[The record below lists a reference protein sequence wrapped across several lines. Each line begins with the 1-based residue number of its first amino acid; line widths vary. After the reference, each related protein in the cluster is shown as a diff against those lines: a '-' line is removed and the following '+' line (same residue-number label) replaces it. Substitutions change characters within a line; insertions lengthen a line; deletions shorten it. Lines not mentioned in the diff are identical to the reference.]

1 MEYDI
6 TTIVANIQIGL
17 GLGIGLVL
25 FWICRTV
32 RRFEDDMR
40 GLVHETI
47 KEVEAQMLGVH
58 VEEDAG
64 QLYFYRDTDRQF
76 LCQGGTLMEIRKRF
90 NELYPEKIAFLA
102 GGDPAL
108 IERLK
113 AELTTLKEQEKNES
127 SISV

>member
-6 TTIVANIQIGL
+6 TTIVANILIGL
-17 GLGIGLVL
+17 GLGIGLVV
-25 FWICRTV
+25 FWIWRTV
-32 RRFEDDMR
+32 RRFEDDLR
-40 GLVHETI
+40 GLVRETI
-47 KEVEAQMLGVH
+47 KEVEADMVGIV

-64 QLYFYRDTDRQF
+64 QLYVYRDTDRQF
-76 LCQGGTLMEIRKRF
+76 LCQGATLVEIRKRF

-108 IERLK
+108 VERLR
-113 AELTTLKEQEKNES
+113 AELKILKDQEKNEG